1 MYFANAF
8 TFRVAAITTMALFL
22 SFPVF
27 ATGTHDTR
35 GYVKKDGTY
44 VKPHRQTNPNK
55 TQRDNW
61 SAEGNTNLS
70 TGKKGT
76 KKPTAAVHLIHHKNS
91 R

>member
-1 MYFANAF
+1 VYLANA
-8 TFRVAAITTMALFL
+8 FRVAATTTMALLL

-27 ATGTHDTR
+27 ATGTHYTR

-55 TQRDNW
+55 TRRDNW
-61 SAEGNTNLS
+61 SAEGNTNSS
-70 TGKKGT
+70 TGKNGT
-76 KKPTAAVHLIHHKNS
+76 KKPTAAVHQIH